1 MEAGSRGRDEEQ
13 DIDKRGQEDLYN
25 WQLAGDLHSCMLM
38 HTTQGYCSFPLE
50 AICFIII
57 NNNTK
62 FIGRKCY
69 NWLQMVL
76 SAIST
81 KIKKGL
87 SPLPH
92 LLIAG
97 WDVEKGFRLLGT
109 ISTTG
114 TPLIRAWKLQIWEID
129 GVQRQVHL
137 SDKTLSAVETLDSR
151 CTPANH
157 WARSPKNKTVLTNHA
172 VVAASKKR
180 NIYWSGKTLKWKST
194 TNSQGA
200 MAGLQIIQLGRILS
214 TASDQQQP
222 GWIII
227 DNDYFDQPPMTS
239 YSHKTFFALPASFIF
254 SK

>member
-25 WQLAGDLHSCMLM
+25 WQLDGDLHSCMLM

-87 SPLPH
+87 SLLPH

-172 VVAASKKR
+172 VVTAPRKEKVQYLLDWQ
-180 NIYWSGKTLKWKST
+180 NL
-194 TNSQGA
+194 
-200 MAGLQIIQLGRILS
+200 GLWRL
-214 TASDQQQP
+214 
-222 GWIII
+222 
-227 DNDYFDQPPMTS
+227 
-239 YSHKTFFALPASFIF
+239 
-254 SK
+254 

>member
-25 WQLAGDLHSCMLM
+25 WQLDGDLHSCMLM

-57 NNNTK
+57 NINTK

-87 SPLPH
+87 SLLPH

-137 SDKTLSAVETLDSR
+137 SDKTLSAVETLDSTVGVLQQITEQDPR
-151 CTPANH
+151 RTKLCWQTV
-157 WARSPKNKTVLTNHA
+157 RSL
-172 VVAASKKR
+172 
-180 NIYWSGKTLKWKST
+180 
-194 TNSQGA
+194 
-200 MAGLQIIQLGRILS
+200 
-214 TASDQQQP
+214 
-222 GWIII
+222 
-227 DNDYFDQPPMTS
+227 QPPR
-239 YSHKTFFALPASFIF
+239 KEIF
-254 SK
+254 TGVAKL